1 MGGKKTTTKKPTSV
15 PKTAGVKPLAL
26 TRFREATAA
35 HFRAASQ
42 PAVEPQRTF
51 AKRER

>member
-1 MGGKKTTTKKPTSV
+1 MGGKKTTIKKPKSV
-15 PKTAGVKPLAL
+15 QKTAAVKPLAL
-26 TRFREATAA
+26 TRFREATAT

-42 PAVEPQRTF
+42 PAVEPQRAF